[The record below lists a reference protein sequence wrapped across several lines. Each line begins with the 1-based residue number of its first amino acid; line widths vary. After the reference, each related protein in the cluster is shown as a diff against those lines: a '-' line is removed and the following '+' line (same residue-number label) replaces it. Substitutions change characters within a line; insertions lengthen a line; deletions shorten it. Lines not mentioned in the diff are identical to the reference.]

1 MKETHLWRNGRW
13 GGSVARIGHLM
24 SGPVGVY
31 EQAGGEASLPSGLLT
46 GPHFSLP
53 QTVPGALRLLQNGEV
68 GVSPDRGPLRLASA
82 RESSVK

>member
-53 QTVPGALRLLQNGEV
+53 QTVPGALRLFVNGEV
-68 GVSPDRGPLRLASA
+68 GKCLSRQGSPEAWQVPGRA
-82 RESSVK
+82 V